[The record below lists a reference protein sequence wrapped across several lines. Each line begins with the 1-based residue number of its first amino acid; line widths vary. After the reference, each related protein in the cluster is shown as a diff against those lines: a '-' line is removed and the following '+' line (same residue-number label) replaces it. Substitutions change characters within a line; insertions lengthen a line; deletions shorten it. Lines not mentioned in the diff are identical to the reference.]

1 MVWVIPSVPIGVQT
15 AAAVRCA
22 RIEIYSRIA
31 PRFARRSMVMPYL
44 QGRGGQQI
52 VDISSA
58 IEAIVAAAAPPES
71 Y

>member
-1 MVWVIPSVPIGVQT
+1 
-15 AAAVRCA
+15 
-22 RIEIYSRIA
+22 
-31 PRFARRSMVMPYL
+31 MVMPYL